1 MIPQRRQNKWGEFNK
16 FPVYSLKV
24 AVRLQFRERNP
35 DKAQHSLGELRRK
48 RSEFREGK
56 GARNYKIGYQK

>member
-1 MIPQRRQNKWGEFNK
+1 M
-16 FPVYSLKV
+16 YSLKV